1 MGSVSESVKKGKS
14 FSRCLM
20 KFQNS
25 ARVKANVKQHKIEE
39 PCGCS
44 LQNFHKRVGIKG
56 FMICELRFPLLGD
69 GGGGVCPTSQ
79 KFAHSPLPSSRLSP
93 PTNFYPPPTKCQ
105 FTPH

>member
-20 KFQNS
+20 KFQDS

-44 LQNFHKRVGIKG
+44 LLNFHKRVGIKG

-69 GGGGVCPTSQ
+69 GGGESAPPVKNLLIPP
-79 KFAHSPLPSSRLSP
+79 SPPVESPP